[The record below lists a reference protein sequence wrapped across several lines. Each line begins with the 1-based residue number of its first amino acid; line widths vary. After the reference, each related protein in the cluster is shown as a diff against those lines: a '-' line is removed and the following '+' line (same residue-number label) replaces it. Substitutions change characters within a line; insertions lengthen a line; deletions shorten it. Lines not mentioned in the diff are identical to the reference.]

1 MSRWASW
8 ASNPLGGT
16 QCLRWVRLPSAPA
29 IYINDVCP
37 FGQVMGSFADDVA
50 CGNEVTCGK
59 WRLLNTS
66 EIKANE
72 KIRKY

>member
-1 MSRWASW
+1 MIA
-8 ASNPLGGT
+8 A
-16 QCLRWVRLPSAPA
+16 LP
-29 IYINDVCP
+29 N
-37 FGQVMGSFADDVA
+37 DVA
-50 CGNEVTCGK
+50 CGNEVSCGK

>member
-1 MSRWASW
+1 MM
-8 ASNPLGGT
+8 
-16 QCLRWVRLPSAPA
+16 LPAAMRFPA
-29 IYINDVCP
+29 GNHSENDVCA
-37 FGQVMGSFADDVA
+37 GAQMMRSFADGAA
-50 CGNEVTCGK
+50 CGNEVSCGK